1 MNMSSNMNMNV
12 EGSAGPHMQMALPA
26 LPAGSYKLW
35 LEFRGTGGRLFTAP
49 FTLRVQ

>member
-1 MNMSSNMNMNV
+1 MNMSANMNMNV

-26 LPAGSYKLW
+26 LPAGYYRLW
-35 LEFRGTGGRLFTAP
+35 LEFRGAGGQLFTAP